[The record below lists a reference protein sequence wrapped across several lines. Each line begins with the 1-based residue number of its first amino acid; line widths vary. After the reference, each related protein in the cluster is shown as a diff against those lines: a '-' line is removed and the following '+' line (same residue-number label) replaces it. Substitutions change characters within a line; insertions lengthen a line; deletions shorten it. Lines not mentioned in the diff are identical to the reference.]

1 MIYLILAVIV
11 IVIANIIKVYRQALF
26 IEPYEK
32 VSYTNLTQAL
42 AIGNLI
48 NVIFPFKIGYI
59 VRCYLNGKQMKNG
72 ASFSL
77 ATIVVEIFLDFIFAS
92 LIYVAFCLWEI
103 NILLVFIYLVLNFC
117 I

>member
-1 MIYLILAVIV
+1 MIYLILAIIV

-48 NVIFPFKIGYI
+48 NVIFPLSCFLKL
-59 VRCYLNGKQMKNG
+59 RL
-72 ASFSL
+72 SL
-77 ATIVVEIFLDFIFAS
+77 GTI
-92 LIYVAFCLWEI
+92 
-103 NILLVFIYLVLNFC
+103 
-117 I
+117 